1 MRIVRRQTL
10 WLGISVLLLASSCG
24 SGTSRLAPFSVPAPM
39 EPIALDVSSSASG
52 HTIFS
57 LPEEATAIPHVGLTQ
72 RAITALVDYWGRILR
87 ERCAMREML
96 QVANGENP
104 KPDPVCRAQ

>member
-1 MRIVRRQTL
+1 
-10 WLGISVLLLASSCG
+10 
-24 SGTSRLAPFSVPAPM
+24 M

-57 LPEEATAIPHVGLTQ
+57 LRDEATAIPHVGLTQ
-72 RAITALVDYWGRILR
+72 RAFAGLLEYWTRILR

-96 QVANGENP
+96 QVANGGAP
-104 KPDPVCRAQ
+104 DPDPVCRAK